1 MSQLILDQNLE
12 RKEDS
17 EEEDPS
23 DQENINKIN
32 NYKGI
37 FGNEESEEEQRYF
50 EYGSHFPYNWM
61 CERLE
66 ELSLAFAHGNNSL
79 YETMIKNERD
89 TANDKGI
96 NKGIYN
102 L

>member
-12 RKEDS
+12 RKDDSDEDLL
-17 EEEDPS
+17 EQDYI
-23 DQENINKIN
+23 QGIN

-37 FGNEESEEEQRYF
+37 FGHEDSEEEQRYF
-50 EYGSHFPYNWM
+50 EYGAHFPFKWI

-66 ELSLAFAHGNNSL
+66 ELSMGYTKENNSL
-79 YETMIKNERD
+79 YETSMKNELE

-96 NKGIYN
+96 NKGIY